1 MSEFDDKHLDFV
13 VRHYES
19 GRFDTQKAID
29 GFGRA
34 HSAPQKP
41 RKVNFAW
48 VYSVAAAIA
57 VIIGLFFIWDNN
69 RVQWNELAA
78 GSEQICGLLP
88 DSTQVTLSPGSTL
101 RYAYSKDASRRIE
114 MTGKIYFDVTRDESR
129 PFEVS
134 TGNAFVEVLGT
145 SFQVDVSVSGG
156 KAVEVYVASGKVFF
170 ARTQESEGVV
180 LEKGMGATLPDGIQ
194 KPVLNTRDRVNA
206 IAWQRG
212 TFVFDQTP
220 LKEVLKTLS
229 DHYHVSF
236 VCTDLSK
243 QLSGEF
249 EIEDLDLIIPI
260 IESALDVNIMK
271 M

>member
-13 VRHYES
+13 ARHYEA

-29 GFGRA
+29 GFNRA
-34 HSAPQKP
+34 HPAPLKP
-41 RKVNFAW
+41 PKVNFAW
-48 VYSVAAAIA
+48 IYSVAAAVA
-57 VIIGLFFIWDNN
+57 VIVGLFFIWDNT

-78 GSEQICGLLP
+78 GSEQLCGHLP
-88 DSTQVTLSPGSTL
+88 DSTLVTLSPGSTL
-101 RYAYSKDASRRIE
+101 RYAYSNDASRRVE
-114 MTGKIYFDVTRDESR
+114 MTGKVYFDVARDESR

-134 TGNAFVEVLGT
+134 TGNSYVKVLGT
-145 SFQVDVSVSGG
+145 SFQVDASVSAG

-170 ARTQESEGVV
+170 ARSQESEGVV
-180 LEKGMGATLPDGIQ
+180 LEKGMGATLPDGMQ
-194 KPVLNTRDRVNA
+194 KPVLNTRDKVNA
-206 IAWQRG
+206 VAWKRG
-212 TFVFDQTP
+212 TFIFDQTP
-220 LKEVLKTLS
+220 LKDVLKTLS

-249 EIEDLDLIIPI
+249 EIEDLDLIISI